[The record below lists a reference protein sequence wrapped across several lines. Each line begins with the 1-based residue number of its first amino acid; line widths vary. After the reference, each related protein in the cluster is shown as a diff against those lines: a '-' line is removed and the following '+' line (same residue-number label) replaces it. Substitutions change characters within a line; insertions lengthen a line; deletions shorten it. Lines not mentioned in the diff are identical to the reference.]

1 MRSREAWASAALVF
15 LAAVAVR
22 AWAATIITFP
32 RPEDTAY
39 YVGVAR
45 HLVEGR
51 GLVSDAIWSFATP
64 PLEFPRPAFEVW
76 LPLPSF
82 LAALPMVLFG
92 TSFAVAQW
100 PTIVVGGIV
109 AVLAWRLAAEVAADR
124 RLPPGRARTLA
135 LGTGLSSAVFM
146 PLVLH
151 SVLPDSTMLFGA
163 LVLAACL
170 LGARILR
177 SPVEVP
183 AGPSGLRV
191 RLGLNDPRVIVLGV
205 ILGLAAMTRNEAIW
219 LALAWAL
226 VTWLGGRRG
235 VLAELGGGLAGGLG
249 GRPAGISG
257 PGGLAE
263 LGGVAGHG
271 GGLSQQRRV
280 SLIVGAAIPAIIVF
294 IPWAV
299 RDWLAFGS
307 PFPGQALANALSLDG
322 RDIFAWWETPT
333 LARYLDAGPATLVG
347 LRVEGFVHNLV
358 NVLLLLGIPIS
369 AIGLLALPWTA
380 TGWSFGSRLS
390 GVSLPSLPSLPSRS
404 AGSAGS
410 AGSAEPPAPTIIVLA
425 EPRRPVDGPLAW
437 PPGTLGEPAAGR
449 PAGAAPPPLAPPPR
463 PPSVPDWPAADLPV
477 ARQAERPP
485 AWMARPERLE
495 PIDLPGTMPGALTLL
510 VVFAVLT
517 FAATTLLFP
526 VATTWG
532 TVLHASA
539 AIQVLLLLSALLALD
554 RILAEIGRRRAWT
567 RPVAWLGPL
576 LGVAAG
582 ALFTAVLLPGFGRDG
597 DGVRARFEAL
607 PAALEAA
614 GVPIEV
620 RGAPVITDFPIYLAE
635 VTGANALALPDEPPD
650 SVVDLAAR
658 FPGTRLLIVAADNE
672 GIWPE
677 AALAD
682 ARGLACFESVPVDLD
697 GLVVYR
703 ILCP

>member
-1 MRSREAWASAALVF
+1 MSRREAWASAALVF
-15 LAAVAVR
+15 IAAVAVR

-51 GLVSDAIWSFATP
+51 GLVSDAIWSYGTP

-82 LAALPMVLFG
+82 LAALSMLVFG
-92 TSFAVAQW
+92 TSFAAAQG
-100 PTIVVGGIV
+100 PSIVIGGLV
-109 AVLAWRLAAEVAADR
+109 AVLAWRVAADVAVER
-124 RLPPGRARTLA
+124 GLPTGRARTLA
-135 LGTGLSSAVFM
+135 LGTGLSAAVFL

-177 SPVEVP
+177 DPVVVL
-183 AGPSGLRV
+183 AGARGLRS
-191 RLGLNDPRVIVLGV
+191 RLGLDDGRVVALG
-205 ILGLAAMTRNEAIW
+205 ILLGLAALTRNEAIW
-219 LALAWAL
+219 LALAWAI
-226 VTWLGGRRG
+226 VAWL
-235 VLAELGGGLAGGLG
+235 A
-249 GRPAGISG
+249 
-257 PGGLAE
+257 
-263 LGGVAGHG
+263 GGVAGSPMSLSRRHRV
-271 GGLSQQRRV
+271 GLV
-280 SLIVGAAIPAIIVF
+280 VGAAIPAIIVF
-294 IPWAV
+294 LPWAV

-322 RDIFAWWETPT
+322 RDIFAWSEMPT

-347 LRVEGFVHNLV
+347 LRVAGFVHNLV

-369 AIGLLALPWTA
+369 AIGLVALPWTA
-380 TGWSFGSRLS
+380 TGWAFGSRLPAI
-390 GVSLPSLPSLPSRS
+390 SL
-404 AGSAGS
+404 
-410 AGSAEPPAPTIIVLA
+410 
-425 EPRRPVDGPLAW
+425 PRRPSP
-437 PPGTLGEPAAGR
+437 TSQSGEPAPPSVIVRVEPPR
-449 PAGAAPPPLAPPPR
+449 PLPAPQPR
-463 PPSVPDWPAADLPV
+463 PPSVTEWPAVDLPGV
-477 ARQAERPP
+477 RQADRPP
-485 AWMARPERLE
+485 AWMVRPARLE
-495 PIDLPGTMPGALTLL
+495 PIVPTRMPPGALAMLL
-510 VVFAVLT
+510 VFSGLT

-532 TVLHASA
+532 TFLHASA
-539 AIQVLLLLSALLALD
+539 AVQVLLLLSALLALD
-554 RILAEIGRRRAWT
+554 RLLADVGRRREWT

-582 ALFTAVLLPGFGRDG
+582 VLFTVALLPGFGRDG
-597 DGVRARFEAL
+597 EGIRARFEAL
-607 PAALEAA
+607 PAALAAA

-650 SVVDLAAR
+650 SIVDLAAR
-658 FPGTRLLIVAADNE
+658 FPGTRLVIVAEDNE

-677 AALAD
+677 AALST
-682 ARGLACFESVPVDLD
+682 ARGLACFESVPVDVD